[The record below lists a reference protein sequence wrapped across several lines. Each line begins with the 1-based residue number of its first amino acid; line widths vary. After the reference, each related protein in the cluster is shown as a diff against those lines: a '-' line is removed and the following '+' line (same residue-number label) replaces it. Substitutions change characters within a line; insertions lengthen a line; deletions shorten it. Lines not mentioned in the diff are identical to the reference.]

1 MNFRFK
7 FSIILVLLGVMTAVM
22 SFRGKNAGRK
32 APEEILQVIL
42 NDDFTLSPDELAAV
56 LVRQDTGFRL
66 LDIRTPERYKEMSLP
81 GAINIPIENFLDKS
95 YAYLFSVASM
105 KTVIYSDD
113 DLLSNQ
119 AWMLAM
125 QKGYPNIFMLMGG
138 ITAWDSTIMNS
149 AFTGESI
156 SPAQNAVFERRYK
169 ARRMTNEWN
178 LLPDSLKAGYFSDR
192 FSKERRLVGGC

>member
-7 FSIILVLLGVMTAVM
+7 FSIILVLLGAMTAVM
-22 SFRGKNAGRK
+22 SFRGKMAGRK

-42 NDDFTLSPDELAAV
+42 KDDFTLSPDELAAV

-66 LDIRTPERYKEMSLP
+66 LDIRSPERYKEMSLP
-81 GAINIPIENFLDKS
+81 GAINIPMENFLDKS
-95 YAYLFSVASM
+95 YASLFSTASV
-105 KTVIYSDD
+105 KAVIYSDN

-138 ITAWDSTIMNS
+138 VPAWDSIIMNS
-149 AFTGESI
+149 AFTGRSI
-156 SPAQNAVFERRYK
+156 SPAENAVFERRYK
-169 ARRMTNEWN
+169 ARRMTKEWN
-178 LLPDSLKAGYFSDR
+178 HLPDSLKAGYFADR